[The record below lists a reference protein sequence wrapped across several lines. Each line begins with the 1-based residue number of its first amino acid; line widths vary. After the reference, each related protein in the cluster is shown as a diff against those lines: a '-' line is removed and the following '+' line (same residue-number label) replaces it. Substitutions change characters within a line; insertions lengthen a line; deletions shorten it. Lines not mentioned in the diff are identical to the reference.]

1 MIKRIAFFLLLLAF
15 VPLPLY
21 AQQTGA
27 SITGHII
34 DPSAAAVSGA
44 AIHLTSTTTGAVYT
58 AGSSNAGVYQLPF
71 VPIGTYTMTV
81 EKQGFKKYEQQGI
94 ALLADEKA
102 VVDVTM
108 QLGATT
114 QSVTVTANA
123 PVLQMESGDRTTTIS
138 ITSLDPENFRGLNTI
153 TTTWM
158 IPGVTDT
165 GGNRKVRPWDN
176 AGVQDENINGGQSGQ
191 GGNLQTGQQSG
202 NQVMV
207 NGVST
212 NQSGN
217 GTGFSPIAST
227 VEQVTVQNTMY
238 DAQFG
243 WSTGGHI
250 DTITKGGTNQWHG
263 HGYDYL
269 QNSWLNA
276 EDWTSIAG
284 APGVKGGTGRLPWHF
299 NYFGGEV
306 GGPLRKDKI
315 FVYYAFQQIW
325 QVQRDFYTNTVPT
338 AAERQGNFNGLMSGS
353 AQVQLYDPSTTT
365 ATCASSASTPCRT
378 QSGSLMSGNIIP
390 TTNINPIA
398 AKVMSILPLPAFAG
412 STQSCPAGVTS
423 AQAGGLCGTFQ
434 GNILTGP
441 NSRKF
446 IDFFPEHTGRIDWN
460 FTDKTHA
467 YFMFSKN
474 DLAETRSYIYSTV
487 SAINPAETSGNNP
500 LFRGNQFYVL
510 ELSHTFSPTT
520 VLEFRTGM
528 DRYPSGGGDSTVA
541 GTDAASLGFSP
552 TFESEVGHLFPQMT
566 ISQMGGASGQLPSYT
581 AADVWN
587 HELVIAHTH
596 GAHNL
601 KFGFQ
606 RFDFA
611 NYVESPGYNNGTFT
625 FNGYYTDQNPTGATG
640 PTGYGLA
647 DFELGLFAQNS
658 TSTYTYINEPA
669 YPEYWMHE
677 DSLFIQD
684 DYHLSRKLT
693 LNMGLRWDYSGP
705 VHDKHN
711 RLLNGFCFT
720 CQNPIGFIP
729 GLGNLLGG
737 PTYAGAAGAPSGTYN
752 RKWDNFGPRLGF
764 AYDLGHDTLLRGGW
778 GVIYAQQFLNVGAAP
793 GFTQTTTDVPV
804 PGAAGIFNPAL
815 SFANPFPSGLVPI
828 VGAQYG
834 LASNIGKG
842 ITFVDPNVD
851 IPRTQQYSLE
861 FQHQFGQNW
870 MVSLAYV
877 GSHSTRLNVN
887 QNLNYLPLA
896 DLPYTPSFQNNT
908 TAPFTP
914 SASCTSGGGSCTYS
928 YLTTTIANPF
938 LNNLPAAYSSLAT
951 GTYLASAKVAPSQLL
966 LPYPQFSGVTED
978 WVPIGRSHY
987 NSMQFEVS
995 KRMSMGLE
1003 FRASFTYSKCL
1014 QALGF
1019 LNAQDLA
1026 PAQTYCQYDVPREVK
1041 VNFAYFAPFGPG
1053 RRFLNHTN
1061 GVVSRL
1067 VSGWDISATPM
1078 IQDGPPA
1085 PTPSGVMPIKGA
1097 AETTANRTLTHWF
1110 NTCYLGLDGVTK
1122 HDCAGGTNS
1131 WQVDSTPAWQQLQPD
1146 QLYEWSP
1153 YMHGVRYV
1161 GFHRL
1166 DASIKKETFIKERYQ
1181 ITLRADAINAF
1192 NSSEWYNEMDTGS
1205 TDANFGM
1212 VGPPA
1217 NTPGDDPRVIM
1228 VSLQLKF

>member
-1 MIKRIAFFLLLLAF
+1 VIKRIGLIVLLLAF
-15 VPLPLY
+15 LPLPLY

-44 AIHLTSTTTGAVYT
+44 TIHLTSTTTGAVYT
-58 AGSSNAGVYQLPF
+58 AGSDSAGLYQLPF
-71 VPIGTYTMTV
+71 VPIGTYTLTV
-81 EKQGFKKYEQQGI
+81 EKQGFKKYVQEGI
-94 ALLADEKA
+94 ALLADQKA
-102 VVDVTM
+102 VIDVTM
-108 QLGATT
+108 QLGSTT
-114 QSVTVTANA
+114 QAITVTANA
-123 PVLQMESGDRTTTIS
+123 PVLQTESGDRTTTIS
-138 ITSLDPENFRGLNTI
+138 NISLDPENFRGLNTI

-207 NGVST
+207 DGVST

-227 VEQVTVQNTMY
+227 VDQVTVQNTMY

-276 EDWTSIAG
+276 EDWTSIGG

-325 QVQRDFYTNTVPT
+325 QVQRDFFTDAVPT
-338 AAERQGNFNGLMSGS
+338 AAERQGNFNGLLYSG

-365 ATCASSASTPCRT
+365 ATCASSASTACRLQT
-378 QSGSLMSGNIIP
+378 GPLISGNIVQ
-390 TTNINPIA
+390 TVNPIA
-398 AKVMSILPLPAFAG
+398 AKVLSIIPLPAIAG
-412 STQSCPAGVTS
+412 STQACPAGVVS
-423 AQAGGLCGTFQ
+423 AQAGGLCGTFT

-441 NSRKF
+441 SSRKF
-446 IDFFPEHTGRIDWN
+446 VDFFPEHTGRIDWN

-467 YFMFSKN
+467 YFQFSKN

-487 SAINPAETSGNNP
+487 SSINPAEVSGNNP

-541 GTDAASLGFSP
+541 ATDAASLGFGP
-552 TFESEVGHLFPQMT
+552 TLESEVGHLFPQMNV
-566 ISQMGGASGQLPSYT
+566 SGMGSNPDMASGTLPTYT

-587 HELVIAHTH
+587 HEVVIAHTH
-596 GAHNL
+596 GKHNL

-606 RFDFA
+606 RFDLA
-611 NYVESPGYNNGTFT
+611 NYVESPGNINGTFT
-625 FNGYYTDQNPTGATG
+625 FNGYFTDQNPSGTTG
-640 PTGYGLA
+640 PTGYALA
-647 DFELGLFAQNS
+647 DFELGYFNS
-658 TSTYTYINEPA
+658 ASINEPA

-677 DSLFIQD
+677 DSLFVQD
-684 DYHLSRKLT
+684 DYHLGRRLT
-693 LNMGLRWDYSGP
+693 LNMGLRWDYAGP
-705 VHDKHN
+705 VSDKHN

-720 CQNPIGFIP
+720 CDNPIGFIP
-729 GLGNLLGG
+729 GMGNLLGG
-737 PTYAGAAGAPSGTYN
+737 PTYAGVGGAPRGTYN
-752 RKWDNFGPRLGF
+752 RKWDNFGPRVGV
-764 AYDLGHDTLLRGGW
+764 AYDLGHDTVLRGGW

-804 PGAAGIFNPAL
+804 PGAAGIFNSAL

-828 VGAQYG
+828 VGSQYG
-834 LASNIGKG
+834 LASNLGKG

-851 IPRTQQYSLE
+851 IPRTQQYSVEL
-861 FQHQFGQNW
+861 QHRFGQNW

-887 QNLNYLPLA
+887 QNLDYLPLA
-896 DLPYTPSFQNNT
+896 DLPYTPSFQYNT
-908 TAPFTP
+908 TAP
-914 SASCTSGGGSCTYS
+914 GGGGPATYS

-938 LNNLPAAYSSLAT
+938 YNNLPAQYASLAT

-966 LPYPQFSGVTED
+966 LPYPQFSGVTQN

-987 NSMQFEVS
+987 NSMQFEAS
-995 KRMSMGLE
+995 HRLSRDLE
-1003 FRASFTYSKCL
+1003 FRASFTWSKCL

-1019 LNAQDLA
+1019 LNAQDPF

-1041 VNFAYFAPFGPG
+1041 VNFVYYAPFGPG
-1053 RRFLNHTN
+1053 KRFLNHTN
-1061 GVVSRL
+1061 GVISRL
-1067 VSGWDISATPM
+1067 VSGWDIDATPM

-1085 PTPSGVMPIKGA
+1085 PTPSGVMPIKGV
-1097 AETTANRTLTHWF
+1097 AETTPNRTLTHWF
-1110 NTCYLGLDGVTK
+1110 NTCWLTLAGVEK
-1122 HDCAGGTNS
+1122 DCAGQSSYFT
-1131 WQVDSTPAWQQLQPD
+1131 DSTPAWQQTEPD

-1192 NSSEWYNEMDTGS
+1192 NSSEWYNEMDVGS